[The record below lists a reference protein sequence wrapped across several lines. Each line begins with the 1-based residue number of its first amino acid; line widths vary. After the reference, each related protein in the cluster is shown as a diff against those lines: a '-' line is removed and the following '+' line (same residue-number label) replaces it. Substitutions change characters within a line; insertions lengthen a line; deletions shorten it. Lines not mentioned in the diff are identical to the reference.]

1 MSSRSSLGYRV
12 RHCLKGKK
20 EKKPNNT
27 NKKNNTIKEVTIL
40 AMACDPAPPRPRP
53 SPRPPAHRGDGT
65 LWCSSPPPSLPSSS
79 SVFQQPTKLNICN
92 TRLSVG
98 RAQLWGVRRGGG
110 DAVVSVP
117 PRGGLVLSV
126 RGLRFSPSLSFLVLS
141 FVVAFELCFCLVLT
155 LLLNSPKLRQ

>member
-27 NKKNNTIKEVTIL
+27 NKKNNNVKEVTLL

-53 SPRPPAHRGDGT
+53 SPRPPAHGGRDSLVLIPT
-65 LWCSSPPPSLPSSS
+65 ARPPQPFLRLPAAHEAEYMQYASVCGSSS
-79 SVFQQPTKLNICN
+79 A
-92 TRLSVG
+92 VG
-98 RAQLWGVRRGGG
+98 RPAGRRGGG

-117 PRGGLVLSV
+117 CGAALSCPCV
-126 RGLRFSPSLSFLVLS
+126 VSDFLLP
-141 FVVAFELCFCLVLT
+141 FPFCFCRLWLPLSCVSVLC
-155 LLLNSPKLRQ
+155 

>member
-1 MSSRSSLGYRV
+1 MSPRSSLGYRV

-27 NKKNNTIKEVTIL
+27 NKKNNNVKEVTLL

-53 SPRPPAHRGDGT
+53 SPRPPAHGGRDSLVLIPT
-65 LWCSSPPPSLPSSS
+65 ARPPQPFLRLPAAHEAEYMQYASVCGSSS
-79 SVFQQPTKLNICN
+79 A
-92 TRLSVG
+92 VG
-98 RAQLWGVRRGGG
+98 RPAGRRGRRGLRP
-110 DAVVSVP
+110 V
-117 PRGGLVLSV
+117 RGGLVLSV

>member
-1 MSSRSSLGYRV
+1 MSPRSSLGYRV

-27 NKKNNTIKEVTIL
+27 NKKTTLLRTSQYWPWLVT
-40 AMACDPAPPRPRP
+40 PPPRPRP
-53 SPRPPAHRGDGT
+53 SPRPPAHGGRDSLVLIPT
-65 LWCSSPPPSLPSSS
+65 ALPPQPFLRLPAAHEAEYMQYASVCGSSS
-79 SVFQQPTKLNICN
+79 A
-92 TRLSVG
+92 VG
-98 RAQLWGVRRGGG
+98 RPAGRRGRGG
-110 DAVVSVP
+110 LRPV
-117 PRGGLVLSV
+117 RGGLVLSV